1 MRSSLDLTC
10 PINGLTVHVDFK
22 FPVPTTQDLTQPHV
36 ACKPVLPGDT
46 LLSHAHPE
54 LIGADYVVF
63 VDSSRRY
70 MDCSDGIHPLLGYE
84 REELLQKTIDDI
96 SYDDAE
102 VKQLFKQ
109 YLNAGGLAGEYVLKR
124 KDGTPLPIR
133 YKSFVFS
140 DGCLAAVWEP
150 IHDWRQPYLAA
161 LLEIDPAKLRHKIDI
176 ALAAIQA
183 HMLRPDATQAPQER
197 QSIQDARSALRVLL
211 KTAK

>member
-1 MRSSLDLTC
+1 
-10 PINGLTVHVDFK
+10 
-22 FPVPTTQDLTQPHV
+22 
-36 ACKPVLPGDT
+36 

-70 MDCSDGIHPLLGYE
+70 TDCSDGICMLLAYE
-84 REELLQKTIDDI
+84 RRELLEKTIDDI
-96 SYDDAE
+96 SYHDEE
-102 VKQLFKQ
+102 VPQLFQQ
-109 YLNAGGLAGEYVLKR
+109 YIDAGGLTGDFVLKR

-140 DGCLAAVWEP
+140 DGCLAARWEP

-161 LLEIDPAKLRHKIDI
+161 LLEIDPAKLRHKIEI
-176 ALAAIQA
+176 ALAAIEP
-183 HMLRPDATQAPQER
+183 HLRPDASQTLQER
-197 QSIQDARSALRVLL
+197 QSIQDARSALRVLM